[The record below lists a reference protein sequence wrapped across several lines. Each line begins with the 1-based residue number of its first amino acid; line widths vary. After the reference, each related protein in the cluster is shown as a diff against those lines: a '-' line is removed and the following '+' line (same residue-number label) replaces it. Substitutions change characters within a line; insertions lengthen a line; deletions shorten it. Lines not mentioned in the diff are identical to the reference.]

1 MDQAKQDE
9 LKKAAAKKAAA
20 LVEDGMVLGVGT
32 GSTVKFF
39 IDELGKKKEAGLT
52 LKAVVTTSSRSQKQL
67 EDYGFTVSPLSEVD
81 QVDLTVDGA
90 DRVDGQ

>member
-39 IDELGKKKEAGLT
+39 IDADCPLLLYMNEFLILIIRKDSKLT
-52 LKAVVTTSSRSQKQL
+52 TPMNFFVSERLLQMNMVMW
-67 EDYGFTVSPLSEVD
+67 GFL
-81 QVDLTVDGA
+81 QMIA
-90 DRVDGQ
+90 H

>member
-39 IDELGKKKEAGLT
+39 IDELGKKKAAGLT
-52 LKAVVTTSSRSQKQL
+52 LKAVVTTSSRSQ
-67 EDYGFTVSPLSEVD
+67 
-81 QVDLTVDGA
+81 
-90 DRVDGQ
+90 